1 MTLDIVFDKTLGE
14 FVAKQKLPTASPE
27 ARAKSWLDHQIRR
40 MATDGVF
47 TETVTVTP
55 ELAELLLARNP
66 ANRAVYRSKVG
77 EYAAAILR
85 GDWDLNG
92 EPIIISD
99 TGELNDGQHR
109 LNAVLLSNTAIR
121 SIFVFGVTRSSRNT
135 VDLGAKRTAGDI
147 LGMSGVPDA
156 TYVAV
161 MVKFIINYE
170 AKMHLGTHRTPQE
183 ITDRLSAMRWDD
195 VQISMTHG
203 RATYRVFRWSAG
215 AWAALHYLMAR
226 VDQVAAD
233 RFFVE
238 LATGDGV
245 VGKHN
250 NVGALRA
257 RLIENLAAKGKL
269 PVTELA
275 ALATKSWNHRRAG
288 VPTKVLRW
296 ITGGSSPE
304 PFPQVQ

>member
-1 MTLDIVFDKTLGE
+1 MTLDIVFDKKLGE
-14 FVAKQKLPTASPE
+14 FVAKQKQHTTTPE
-27 ARAKSWLDHQIRR
+27 ARAAAWLALQLRR
-40 MATDGVF
+40 METDGVF

-55 ELAELLLARNP
+55 ELARLLLASNP
-66 ANRAVYRSKVG
+66 ANRAVYKAKVE

-92 EPIIISD
+92 EPIIVSD

-109 LNAVLLSNTAIR
+109 LNAVVLSGVSIR
-121 SIFVFGVTRSSRNT
+121 SIFVFGVSRASRNT

-147 LGMSGVPDA
+147 LGMSGVPDS
-156 TYVAV
+156 THVAV

-170 AKMHLGTHRTPQE
+170 AQMHLGTHRTPQE
-183 ITDRLSAMRWDD
+183 IAERLSKMGWED
-195 VQISMTHG
+195 VDNSLTHG
-203 RATYRVFRWSAG
+203 RSVYRVFRWSIG
-215 AWAALHYLMAR
+215 GWAALYYLMIQR
-226 VDQVAAD
+226 DMHAAD
-233 RFFVE
+233 RFFNE

-250 NVGALRA
+250 NVGALRT

-269 PVTELA
+269 PVTEIA
-275 ALATKSWNHRRAG
+275 ALTIKAWNHRRAG

-296 ITGGSSPE
+296 TTGGATPE
-304 PFPQVQ
+304 AFPQVQ